1 MPMFTVHA
9 DHTHPAITRTGSFF
23 TIRWDSG
30 LAVQLDE
37 AEWVALVD
45 AVAANAPGLQ
55 EVITA
60 RILRR
65 DEDQIRSAATIRE
78 EL

>member
-1 MPMFTVHA
+1 MFTVHA
-9 DHTHPAITRTGSFF
+9 DCTHPDITRTGSYF

-45 AVAANAPGLQ
+45 AVATNAPGLQ
-55 EVITA
+55 EVIAA

-65 DEDQIRSAATIRE
+65 DENEIRSAAELRE
-78 EL
+78 AL